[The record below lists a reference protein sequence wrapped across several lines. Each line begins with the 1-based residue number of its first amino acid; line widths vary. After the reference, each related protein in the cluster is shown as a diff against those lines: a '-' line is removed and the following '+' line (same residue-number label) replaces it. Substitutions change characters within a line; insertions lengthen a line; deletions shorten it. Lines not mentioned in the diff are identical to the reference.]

1 MQDFHNIELSASA
14 TDNAEQY
21 KHLADTDPGEQVV
34 IEVYIDDPQDA
45 NYVIQGDQ
53 LVFNCPA
60 LSDTDT
66 LQIWGDTEPLYIQV
80 DGTPA
85 LKRRWALPKTLLG
98 SLTNRCDAL
107 DAAIANLSA

>member
-1 MQDFHNIELSASA
+1 MQDYRNIELSASA
-14 TDNAEQY
+14 TDIAEQY
-21 KHLADTDPGEQVV
+21 KHLADTDPGEQVT

-53 LVFNCPA
+53 LVFTSPA
-60 LSDTDT
+60 LIDTGT
-66 LQIWGDTEPLYIQV
+66 IQIWGDTEPLYIQV

-85 LKRRWALPKTLLG
+85 LTRRWVLPKSLLR

-107 DAAIANLSA
+107 DAAIANLLA